1 MLIYPQA
8 GLEALHLSAFLSAL
22 LLLVRLLSSRRGL
35 SCEPGPQDVHP
46 QEVESA
52 PRSLQNTR
60 GTNSVTL
67 GTALVGVVL
76 WAAGPVLLRGTK
88 QLDQRHLRVHGK
100 SKAVAGVQNKWP
112 EFILWLRNIYSA
124 QASYTEIPAS
134 GLNYPEG
141 SNCPDIPPLLPL
153 ENTPTF
159 L

>member
-22 LLLVRLLSSRRGL
+22 LLLVRLLSSGRGL
-35 SCEPGPQDVHP
+35 GCEPGPQDVHP

-88 QLDQRHLRVHGK
+88 QLDQRHLRVHGNQRQWQV
-100 SKAVAGVQNKWP
+100 SKIN
-112 EFILWLRNIYSA
+112 
-124 QASYTEIPAS
+124 
-134 GLNYPEG
+134 GLSSFCG
-141 SNCPDIPPLLPL
+141 
-153 ENTPTF
+153 
-159 L
+159 